1 MVVNLTLSHY
11 PHISTCW
18 QIAVA
23 AVKFF
28 LTGDEKEDSE
38 DESSSDSEVSDWP
51 LVCPSDKCMYQI
63 HSSAVLIYVIV
74 GVLYVMW
81 VTDC

>member
-1 MVVNLTLSHY
+1 MIGIMVVNLTSHY
-11 PHISTCW
+11 QHISTCW

-38 DESSSDSEVSDWP
+38 DESSSDSEVSDW
-51 LVCPSDKCMYQI
+51 LSF
-63 HSSAVLIYVIV
+63 
-74 GVLYVMW
+74 W
-81 VTDC
+81 

>member
-1 MVVNLTLSHY
+1 M
-11 PHISTCW
+11 
-18 QIAVA
+18 A

-51 LVCPSDKCMYQI
+51 LVCPSDKYMWQI
-63 HSSAVLIYVIV
+63 HSSAGFNLHDGKCIICYMYVGTHVMV
-74 GVLYVMW
+74 GVLYVM
-81 VTDC
+81 CYSKF